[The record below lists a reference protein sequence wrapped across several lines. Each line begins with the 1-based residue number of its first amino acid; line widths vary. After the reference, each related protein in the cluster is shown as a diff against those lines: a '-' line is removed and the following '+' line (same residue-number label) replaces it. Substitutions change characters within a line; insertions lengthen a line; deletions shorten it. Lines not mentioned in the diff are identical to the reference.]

1 MRAMVSMR
9 SSGRVSFLLIT
20 TAAVAIATAC
30 SSSGSSPGGGG
41 NGTGGSGPGAGGIP
55 GNVGGGVGN
64 LGGALTGMGGALT
77 GMGGALTGSGG
88 ALTGSGGAVTGA
100 GGVPPTNDC
109 SGQETSATGADPL
122 VDDLETL
129 AEDGTPGGDNATPE
143 VDGRLGYWYTYNDA
157 TPGAVQDPVG
167 DFVPTADGYNST
179 YAACTS
185 GADFAEWGAGL
196 GVNFNTVGDIGCP
209 YNASV
214 YTGIHFC
221 VKGSGTASVRIPI
234 AATVPIAEGGSCADN
249 CYDHFAISVPLTAD
263 WVCQDVRWADLSQGN
278 WGTAATFDPATL
290 ISFQVQFAQ
299 NTTFEF
305 CIDDLT
311 FLTT

>member
-30 SSSGSSPGGGG
+30 SSSGSSPGGG
-41 NGTGGSGPGAGGIP
+41 NGSGGSAPGAGGIP

-64 LGGALTGMGGALT
+64 LGGAVAGLGGAVAGL
-77 GMGGALTGSGG
+77 GGAVAGL
-88 ALTGSGGAVTGA
+88 GGAVTGA

-157 TPGAVQDPVG
+157 TPGAVQEPVG

-263 WVCQDVRWADLSQGN
+263 WVCQDVHWADLSQGN

-305 CIDDLT
+305 CIDELT